1 MTTDDG
7 IRASDGDRD
16 GVVAILREAYVAGR
30 LTLAEFDERTSAAFA
45 SRTWGELRKL
55 TRDLPARL
63 SLGTAAEP
71 AASPP
76 GQPARLP
83 PAGLPPTGLPGRYP
97 ASAGM
102 ARLLP
107 ALPIVAVWVVIALS
121 ARGAGAYLPLLILLI
136 IGLRLAGGRPHH
148 HGGGGPGQQPPQRG
162 PGQPF

>member
-63 SLGTAAEP
+63 SLGTAAER
-71 AASPP
+71 AASAP
-76 GQPARLP
+76 GQPAR
-83 PAGLPPTGLPGRYP
+83 LPPTGLPGRYP
-97 ASAGM
+97 AGAGM

-121 ARGAGAYLPLLILLI
+121 ARDAGAYLPLLILLI

-148 HGGGGPGQQPPQRG
+148 GGGGPGQQPPQRG